1 MTDACGDQKI
11 EFVRLQDAG
20 GLYLQV
26 EVEH

>member
-11 EFVRLQDAG
+11 EFVRLQDAV